1 MSSPE
6 VSITVNTILKD
17 LDYYLAL
24 EYPYTVVP
32 DDGSFFVQYPD
43 LPGCMT
49 QVEDAADI
57 PAMAQEI
64 KELWLET
71 SLEDGIDIPEPVTAD
86 YSGKF
91 VVRLPKSLH
100 QSLAHRA
107 GEEGTSLNSYVV
119 HLLGERSASVAIQHE
134 LVEQLLAALG
144 EKSFKTTGGQ
154 PVARIG
160 GR

>member
-1 MSSPE
+1 M
-6 VSITVNTILKD
+6 TDATKD

-24 EYPYTVVP
+24 AYPYQVVP
-32 DDGSFFVQYPD
+32 DDGSFFVTYPD

-71 SLEDGIDIPEPVTAD
+71 SLESGMDVPEPVSAEF
-86 YSGKF
+86 SGKF

-100 QSLAHRA
+100 ASIAHRA
-107 GEEGTSLNSYVV
+107 SEEGVSLNSYVV
-119 HLLGERSASVAIQHE
+119 HLLSERNAAVAIQK
-134 LVEQLLAALG
+134 QLD
-144 EKSFKTTGGQ
+144 
-154 PVARIG
+154 RIAE
-160 GR
+160 RVPADREPAVW